1 MLPMLERKYSPYHAN
16 LTLELKKGEKIIT
29 LLAIFFDSS
38 KFVLLTQ
45 VQVRERKILHHVR

>member
-1 MLPMLERKYSPYHAN
+1 MLERKYSPYHAN